1 MTTTATKTEAG
12 LTANQLIAEL
22 SRSAHGDYNAYGPVA
37 TKAATEQSDLLAHLI
52 AYNLTNGSIRDS
64 KVAFPAI
71 SLMLPGFPEALRE
84 NSMAALASLS
94 PRDFLAGVKFARTL
108 TGLRGWTAA
117 ARNYQTRTKVGNK
130 FRTTTETKPSFDPVR
145 NIAAYVIDST
155 ASGQSS
161 FKLSEPGL
169 FNMRAI
175 KALITRYLRFLE
187 SDRQR
192 WDRTAIQHSDSLR
205 QLYKLGRVPQSDWVA
220 TVLWGSVKVNGV
232 REKRALPANSIFAD
246 LKRLGK
252 VTPAEAARIILQ
264 RNIPAMIAVG
274 ALGPHKNSP
283 DVMLALIENS
293 TPAQLVN
300 NARLLKRMGMD
311 NIPALRAAYAA
322 GIAKDTKNPTA
333 LLKATEAAD
342 ALAEEDGETNELVVK
357 LRAHQER
364 KLKEAGGIDGNWAV
378 FVDKSPSMANAIEVG
393 RRVAGTLAKL
403 VRGTVRMILFDGTA
417 YEINVTG
424 MDYDAVLAKT
434 KTVTAGGSGTS
445 IGAGL
450 QLLLDSDPDID
461 GIAIVSDA
469 QENTRP
475 MFADQYKLLNT
486 KLGKEVPVYLYRM
499 QPTTRGYS
507 DTDLGSSMSAAGFQL
522 QEFDLQ
528 HGTTDYYA
536 LPGLVATMNVKRHG
550 LLQKIMETDLLT
562 LDQVLPLRAAGRTA

>member
-1 MTTTATKTEAG
+1 MTRTRITAPAGTARTEAG

-22 SRSAHGDYNAYGPVA
+22 SRSAHGDYNAYGPVI
-37 TKAATEQSDLLAHLI
+37 TRAATEQSDLLAHLI
-52 AYNLTNGSIRDS
+52 AYNLTNGQIRDS
-64 KVAFPAI
+64 KVALPII

-94 PRDFLAGVKFARTL
+94 PRDFLAGLKFARAL

-117 ARNYQTRTKVGNK
+117 TRSYQTRVKIGEK

-145 NIAAYVIDST
+145 NAP
-155 ASGQSS
+155 
-161 FKLSEPGL
+161 LSAEPGL
-169 FNMRAI
+169 LNMRAI
-175 KALITRYLRFLE
+175 KRLITRYLRVLE
-187 SDRQR
+187 SDRNR
-192 WDRTAIQHSDSLR
+192 WERTALQHSDSLR
-205 QLYKLGRVPQSDWVA
+205 QLYQLGRVPQSDWVA
-220 TVLWGSVKVNGV
+220 TILWGSVKTPAG
-232 REKRALPANSIFAD
+232 REKRALPANSVFAD
-246 LKRLGK
+246 LKRLSK
-252 VTPAEAARIILQ
+252 VTPIEAARIILQ
-264 RNIPAMIAVG
+264 RNIPAMIAIG
-274 ALGPHKNSP
+274 ALGSHKNSP
-283 DVMLALIENS
+283 AVMLALIENS

-311 NIPALRAAYAA
+311 NVPALRAAYAA
-322 GIAKDTKNPTA
+322 GITKDTKNPTA

-342 ALAEEDGETNELVVK
+342 ALAEDEGDDNELVVK

-364 KLKEAGGIDGNWAV
+364 KLKETGGIEGNWAV
-378 FVDKSPSMANAIEVG
+378 LVDKSPSMSTAIEVG

-403 VRGTVRMILFDGTA
+403 VRGTVRLVMFDGTA

-434 KTVTAGGSGTS
+434 RTISAGGGGTS

-450 QLLLDSDPDID
+450 QLLLDSDSNID

-475 MFADQYKLLNT
+475 MFADQYKVLNAR
-486 KLGKEVPVYLYRM
+486 LGKEVPVYLYRM
-499 QPTTRGYS
+499 QPSSRGYS
-507 DTDLGSSMSAAGFQL
+507 DVDLATSMSAAGFSL
-522 QEFDLQ
+522 QEFDLR

-536 LPGLVATMNVKRHG
+536 LPELVATMNVKRHG

-562 LDQVLPLRAAGRTA
+562 LDQVLPLKAVRGAA